1 MWQDYSSFIH
11 FFSIQLHLSVHVRR
25 SSQYGLA
32 HSALGALLAVQFP
45 MEDELGVVEC
55 PSQNMASLGFGGLGK
70 DRELSSREA
79 WFWGGGGRKTEQG
92 SLPTRASPGHL
103 WVGQGPLYQQSSLR
117 LSGSS
122 VPDDPP
128 GGRQGR
134 PELEGSGGALG
145 GRGTDTRGTARLLF
159 FSTSSRHWT
168 GTVEAA
174 GGHTVGAPSC
184 KT

>member
-1 MWQDYSSFIH
+1 MAGLKFIYSFLFYPITL
-11 FFSIQLHLSVHVRR
+11 FSHLRR

-79 WFWGGGGRKTEQG
+79 WFWGGGGRKTEQV

-117 LSGSS
+117 LSGSR

-145 GRGTDTRGTARLLF
+145 GRGTDTRGTVRLLF
-159 FSTSSRHWT
+159 FTTSSRHWT

-174 GGHTVGAPSC
+174 
-184 KT
+184 